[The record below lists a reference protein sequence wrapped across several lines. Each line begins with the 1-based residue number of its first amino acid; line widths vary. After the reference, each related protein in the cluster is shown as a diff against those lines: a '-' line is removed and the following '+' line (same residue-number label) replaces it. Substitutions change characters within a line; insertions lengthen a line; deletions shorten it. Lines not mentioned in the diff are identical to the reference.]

1 MTFTTAS
8 SLVIYFMLK
17 TIIKTVSEL
26 VEVEKNGEPIWP
38 DVSGRL
44 TSGEMCAGFR
54 RQKEEEDGNIFTF
67 FITVF
72 YEYS

>member
-1 MTFTTAS
+1 MWK
-8 SLVIYFMLK
+8 K
-17 TIIKTVSEL
+17 TENLSDYV
-26 VEVEKNGEPIWP
+26 

-54 RQKEEEDGNIFTF
+54 RQKEEEDGNIFNF
-67 FITVF
+67 FRTVF